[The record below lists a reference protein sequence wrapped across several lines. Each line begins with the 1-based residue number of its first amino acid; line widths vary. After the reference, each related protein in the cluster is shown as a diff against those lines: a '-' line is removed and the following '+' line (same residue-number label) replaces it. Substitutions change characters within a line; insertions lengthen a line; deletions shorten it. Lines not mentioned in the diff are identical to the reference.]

1 MTKPLVWLLALS
13 ATPGLA
19 AVTDRQCTDILQH
32 ALTASNPET
41 RKIAVV
47 ALSLAATKGPL
58 FAQFEQ
64 MLEDKDVEVRL
75 AVVEGLQDMKT
86 KAAIAALHTALH
98 DATPEVTF
106 AAAKALFA
114 LNDPAGKEALLAVL
128 AGDNKAASGFISR
141 EKRQA
146 IRMMHTPRTTILFA
160 VREGA
165 GLAGVPGLGMG
176 ISSMQQILTDPGIS
190 GRATA
195 ALLLGKDKDQATL
208 DALEDALID
217 KDFRVRAAAVHALA
231 LRNDPALR
239 ADLEPLIDDAK
250 EEVRLRA
257 AAAIL
262 RLAAIPA
269 PAPKKRAAK
278 Q

>member
-13 ATPGLA
+13 AAPGLA

-41 RKIAVV
+41 RKIAVA

-58 FAQFEQ
+58 FAQFEK

-86 KAAIAALHTALH
+86 REAIAALHKALN
-98 DATPEVTF
+98 DSTPEVTF
-106 AAAKALFA
+106 AAAKALWA

-128 AGDNKAASGFISR
+128 AGDNKTASGFISK

-160 VREGA
+160 VRQGA

-176 ISSMQQILTDPGIS
+176 ISSMQQILTDPGVS

-195 ALLLGKDKDQATL
+195 ALLLARDKDQATL
-208 DALEDALID
+208 DALQDALID

-262 RLAAIPA
+262 RLSAIPA
-269 PAPKKRAAK
+269 PAPKKSAAK
-278 Q
+278 R